1 MASDEQQIRDL
12 VHQWMAAT
20 RAGDFDTVLTLMT
33 DDVVF
38 LVAGRPPFG
47 KQEFAAQNR
56 SQSPGEP
63 LPVIDGHSDIEEIQ
77 IVGDTAYVRTRL
89 AVTVTSPQGETN
101 RRAGYT
107 LSVLR
112 KSQGRWQIARDANLL
127 TPAKD

>member
-1 MASDEQQIRDL
+1 
-12 VHQWMAAT
+12 
-20 RAGDFDTVLTLMT
+20 
-33 DDVVF
+33 
-38 LVAGRPPFG
+38 
-47 KQEFAAQNR
+47 
-56 SQSPGEP
+56 